1 MRQESHEKNQKETV
15 LLAHLLWLRLIESSE
30 ELLTKLV
37 VQLLSQ
43 FCLILA
49 QAHGLYGIVPCVDR
63 GLQRGLEMVLFTDT
77 KAGMFTK

>member
-43 FCLILA
+43 FCLI
-49 QAHGLYGIVPCVDR
+49 
-63 GLQRGLEMVLFTDT
+63 
-77 KAGMFTK
+77 